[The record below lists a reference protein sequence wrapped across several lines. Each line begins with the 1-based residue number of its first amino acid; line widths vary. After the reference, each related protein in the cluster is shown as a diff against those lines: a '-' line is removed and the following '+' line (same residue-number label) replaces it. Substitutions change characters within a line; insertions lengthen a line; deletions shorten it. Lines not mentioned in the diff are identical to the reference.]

1 MLWTRYLLLVQV
13 YQIGIWRPIIAV
25 GCGYSYPPTR
35 HVPPKLSVLI
45 QYLAD
50 KLAAEPTLFKLK
62 NIKSKN

>member
-1 MLWTRYLLLVQV
+1 
-13 YQIGIWRPIIAV
+13 
-25 GCGYSYPPTR
+25 

-62 NIKSKN
+62 

>member
-1 MLWTRYLLLVQV
+1 LWWLL
-13 YQIGIWRPIIAV
+13 
-25 GCGYSYPPTR
+25 YPPTR

-62 NIKSKN
+62 